1 MSKKWAEQS
10 SQVSNVLVL
19 RCCVACLCE
28 QQSSFAELTKADIT
42 KFIRTN
48 PCLKH
53 LNYHLLG
60 ITLWAGS

>member
-1 MSKKWAEQS
+1 MSRAIFAGEQCFS
-10 SQVSNVLVL
+10 L

-28 QQSSFAELTKADIT
+28 QQSSFADLTKADIT